1 MSTTADQVSA
11 EAPASRFSP
20 LRHDWRLEEV
30 EALFDLPFMELMF
43 RAQQVHRAHHA
54 ANRVQMSTLLSIKT
68 GGCPEDCGY
77 CPQSI
82 HYDTGVA
89 REDMLPLEQVVE
101 AARRAQAA
109 GATRFCMGAAF
120 RSPKKKDIE
129 RIATMIR
136 EVGALGLETCATLG
150 MLTPQQAH
158 ELKDAGLDYYNHNVD
173 SSEEFYKQIISTRTY
188 QHRLDTLEAVR
199 NANLKVCSGGIV
211 GMGETRTDRA
221 GMLVTLA
228 NLPEHPQSVPIN
240 QLVQVQGTPLEDT
253 AASGKGVDGF
263 EFVRTIA
270 VARILMPAAQVRLS
284 AGREA
289 MNDEL
294 QALAF
299 LAGANSIFYGEK
311 LLATSC
317 PSLARADTSSSVRRP
332 NTPGESWL
340 PAPVNGAAGSSRKA
354 SSRRLSI
361 IDAIDSSSCS
371 RYSASV
377 TGA

>member
-1 MSTTADQVSA
+1 LQVDTSEARIEHRAMNTAASELGSA
-11 EAPASRFSP
+11 KFHA
-20 LRHDWRLEEV
+20 LRHDWRLPEV
-30 EALFDLPFMELMF
+30 EALFELPFMDLMF
-43 RAQQVHRAHHA
+43 RAQQVHRAFHA

-68 GGCPEDCGY
+68 GGCPEDCAY

-89 REDMLPLEQVVE
+89 RDDMLPVE
-101 AARRAQAA
+101 AVVDAARKAQAA

-150 MLTPQQAH
+150 MLTPEQAS

-211 GMGETRTDRA
+211 GMGETRRDRA

-240 QLVQVQGTPLEDT
+240 QLVQVHGTPLAEKAPLAEVAPQAED
-253 AASGKGVDGF
+253 ARPRASHGVDGF

-270 VARILMPAAQVRLS
+270 VARILMPEAQVRLS

-289 MNDEL
+289 MSDEL

-299 LAGANSIFYGEK
+299 MAGANSIFYGEK
-311 LLATSC
+311 LLTTGNPDVERDRAL
-317 PSLARADTSSSVRRP
+317 LARLNIEPETQSQ
-332 NTPGESWL
+332 T
-340 PAPVNGAAGSSRKA
+340 
-354 SSRRLSI
+354 
-361 IDAIDSSSCS
+361 DARGCC
-371 RYSASV
+371 
-377 TGA
+377 

>member
-1 MSTTADQVSA
+1 MDTATSEPV
-11 EAPASRFSP
+11 PTRFSA
-20 LRHDWRLEEV
+20 LRHDWRLPEV
-30 EALFDLPFMELMF
+30 EALFALPFMDLMF
-43 RAQQVHRAHHA
+43 RAQQVHRAFHA
-54 ANRVQMSTLLSIKT
+54 PNRVQMSTLLSIKT
-68 GGCPEDCGY
+68 GGCPEDCAY

-89 REDMLPLEQVVE
+89 RDDMLPVAAVVD
-101 AARRAQAA
+101 AARKAQAA

-150 MLTPQQAH
+150 MLTPEQAH

-240 QLVQVQGTPLEDT
+240 QLVQVQGTPLAED
-253 AASGKGVDGF
+253 AAPGSSHGVDGF

-299 LAGANSIFYGEK
+299 MAGANSIFYGEK
-311 LLATSC
+311 LLTTGN
-317 PSLARADTSSSVRRP
+317 PDVARDRALLDKLDI
-332 NTPGESWL
+332 ESETQ
-340 PAPVNGAAGSSRKA
+340 AQT
-354 SSRRLSI
+354 
-361 IDAIDSSSCS
+361 DARGCC
-371 RYSASV
+371 
-377 TGA
+377 

>member
-1 MSTTADQVSA
+1 MNAVAERIADR
-11 EAPASRFSP
+11 PAQ
-20 LRHDWRLEEV
+20 LRHDWRLAEV
-30 EALFDLPFMELMF
+30 TALFELPFMDLMF
-43 RAQQVHRAHHA
+43 RAQQVHRVYHA

-68 GGCPEDCGY
+68 GGCPEDCAY

-89 REDMLPLEQVVE
+89 RDDMLPVAAVVD

-129 RIATMIR
+129 RVATMIR

-150 MLTPQQAH
+150 MLTPEQAR

-173 SSEEFYKQIISTRTY
+173 SSEEFYKEIISTRTY

-199 NANLKVCSGGIV
+199 HASLKVCSGGIV

-240 QLVQVQGTPLEDT
+240 QLVQVKGTPLDAT
-253 AASGKGVDGF
+253 TQADKGVDGF

-270 VARILMPAAQVRLS
+270 VARIVMPQAQVRLS

-299 LAGANSIFYGEK
+299 MAGANSIFYGEK
-311 LLATSC
+311 LLTTGN
-317 PSLARADTSSSVRRP
+317 PDVERDRELLARLQISAETQQQ
-332 NTPGESWL
+332 T
-340 PAPVNGAAGSSRKA
+340 
-354 SSRRLSI
+354 
-361 IDAIDSSSCS
+361 DARGCC
-371 RYSASV
+371 
-377 TGA
+377 

>member
-1 MSTTADQVSA
+1 MNA
-11 EAPASRFSP
+11 EVQFLANRPAAEPLAS
-20 LRHDWRLEEV
+20 LRHDWRLPEV
-30 EALFDLPFMELMF
+30 EALFELPFMDLVY
-43 RAQQVHRAHHA
+43 RAQTVHRQHHA
-54 ANRVQMSTLLSIKT
+54 PNRVQMSTLLSIKT

-82 HYDTGVA
+82 HYETGVA
-89 REDMLPLEQVVE
+89 RDDMLPVEQVVE

-129 RIATMIR
+129 RVATMIR
-136 EVGALGLETCATLG
+136 EVKALGLESCATLG
-150 MLTPQQAH
+150 MLTPEQAH

-173 SSEEFYKQIISTRTY
+173 SSEDYYKKIISTRTY

-199 NANLKVCSGGIV
+199 NADLKVCSGGIV

-240 QLVQVQGTPLEDT
+240 QLVQVKGTPLAD
-253 AASGKGVDGF
+253 AAAREAQGAGAGAADAATGVDAF

-270 VARILMPAAQVRLS
+270 VARILMPQAQVRLS

-289 MNDEL
+289 MSDET

-299 LAGANSIFYGEK
+299 MAGANSIFYGEK
-311 LLATSC
+311 LLTTGN
-317 PSLARADTSSSVRRP
+317 PDVERDRNLLARLKI
-332 NTPGESWL
+332 ESETQQQT
-340 PAPVNGAAGSSRKA
+340 
-354 SSRRLSI
+354 
-361 IDAIDSSSCS
+361 DARGCC
-371 RYSASV
+371 
-377 TGA
+377 

>member
-1 MSTTADQVSA
+1 MSA
-11 EAPASRFSP
+11 APDDKSLP
-20 LRHDWRLEEV
+20 GTQRHDWRLAEV
-30 EALFDLPFMELMF
+30 EALFDLPFMDLMF
-43 RAQQVHRAHHA
+43 RAQQVHRAFHA
-54 ANRVQMSTLLSIKT
+54 PNRVQMSTLLSIKT

-82 HYDTGVA
+82 HFETGVA
-89 REDMLPLEQVVE
+89 REEMLPLQAVLD
-101 AARRAQAA
+101 AARKAQAA

-129 RIATMIR
+129 RIASMIR

-150 MLTPQQAH
+150 MLTPQQAS

-173 SSEEFYKQIISTRTY
+173 SSEDYYRKIISTRTY

-240 QLVQVQGTPLEDT
+240 QLVQVKGTPLADSTVEK
-253 AASGKGVDGF
+253 AAANAPDAAPGVDGF

-270 VARILMPAAQVRLS
+270 VARILMPEAQVRLS
-284 AGREA
+284 AGREE
-289 MNDEL
+289 MSDEL

-299 LAGANSIFYGEK
+299 MAGANSIFYGEK
-311 LLATSC
+311 LLTTGNPDVERDRSL
-317 PSLARADTSSSVRRP
+317 LAR
-332 NTPGESWL
+332 L
-340 PAPVNGAAGSSRKA
+340 KVNAETQQQT
-354 SSRRLSI
+354 
-361 IDAIDSSSCS
+361 DARGCC
-371 RYSASV
+371 
-377 TGA
+377 